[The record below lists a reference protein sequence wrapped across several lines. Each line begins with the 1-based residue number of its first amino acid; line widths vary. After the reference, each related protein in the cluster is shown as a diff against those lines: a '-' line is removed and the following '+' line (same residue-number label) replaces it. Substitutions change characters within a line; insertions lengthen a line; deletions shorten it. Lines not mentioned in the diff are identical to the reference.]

1 MQRMGARAARRAAA
15 ATRRNPLTG
24 LNPLQPMSGATANSA
39 QRRSVAIPLRGSIP
53 CNTGACLGHQLAQR
67 RSRNPLTGL
76 NPLQRPGAHHRGA
89 AAPRV
94 AIPLRGSIPATN
106 LKGGESHGSLENVA
120 IPLRGSIPCNTKE
133 DVGEGDSLKGRNPLT
148 GLNPLQREEAQGA
161 GVHPHLSQS
170 PYGAQSLATYEAGRP
185 LHPYLSSQSPYG
197 AQSLAT
203 PLRVPRVRGRRGSV
217 AIPLRGSIPCNMN

>member
-89 AAPRV
+89 AAPSAATPSRG
-94 AIPLRGSIPATN
+94 AIPSSAKAG
-106 LKGGESHGSLENVA
+106 
-120 IPLRGSIPCNTKE
+120 
-133 DVGEGDSLKGRNPLT
+133 VGEGDFLKGRNPLT
-148 GLNPLQREEAQGA
+148 GLNPLQRDTRSALGRAAQR
-161 GVHPHLSQS
+161 SQS
-170 PYGAQSLATYEAGRP
+170 PYGAQSLATRR
-185 LHPYLSSQSPYG
+185 SSRGGGTS
-197 AQSLAT
+197 SL
-203 PLRVPRVRGRRGSV
+203 V
-217 AIPLRGSIPCNMN
+217 AIPLRGSISCNL

>member
-67 RSRNPLTGL
+67 RS
-76 NPLQRPGAHHRGA
+76 
-89 AAPRV
+89 
-94 AIPLRGSIPATN
+94 
-106 LKGGESHGSLENVA
+106 
-120 IPLRGSIPCNTKE
+120 
-133 DVGEGDSLKGRNPLT
+133 RNPLT

-217 AIPLRGSIPCNMN
+217 AIPLRGSIPCNREAIRGVIAKAIEESQSPYGAQSLAT